1 MKHWLIVLFAGAVLG
16 VATVASAA
24 GDAKAGAKKAVTCQA
39 CHGPGGN
46 STSAQFP
53 KLAGQ
58 HASYILSQLK
68 AFKSGA
74 RKNPIMSGMAAPLS
88 EQDMENLAAYFA
100 SQKPMQP
107 DAADPKLAKAGEAI
121 YRGGIASAGVPACMA
136 CHGPGGSGN
145 GPAGYP
151 RIGGQHAQ
159 YVQTQLENFKKG
171 ERSNDPNAMM
181 RDIAGRLSDQQI
193 KEVAAY
199 VSGLY
204 AVKP

>member
-1 MKHWLIVLFAGAVLG
+1 
-16 VATVASAA
+16 
-24 GDAKAGAKKAVTCQA
+24 
-39 CHGPGGN
+39 
-46 STSAQFP
+46 
-53 KLAGQ
+53 
-58 HASYILSQLK
+58 
-68 AFKSGA
+68 
-74 RKNPIMSGMAAPLS
+74 
-88 EQDMENLAAYFA
+88 
-100 SQKPMQP
+100 MQP

-136 CHGPGGSGN
+136 CHGPGGAGN